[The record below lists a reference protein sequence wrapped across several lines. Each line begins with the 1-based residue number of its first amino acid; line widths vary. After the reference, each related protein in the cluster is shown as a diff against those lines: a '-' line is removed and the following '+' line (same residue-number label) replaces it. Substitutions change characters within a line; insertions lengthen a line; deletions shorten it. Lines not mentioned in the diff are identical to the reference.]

1 MTSGAVSDGIPKEWL
16 GLDRRKGGDRRNGF
30 DNRSGKD
37 RRGHNVINT
46 RRGADQIKWRQG
58 LFLSQHPHSV
68 SLVIPTLNEAKNL
81 PHVLPLI
88 PAWIYE
94 VIIVDGDSTDGTVQ
108 IARKLRPDIR
118 IVKQKGTGKGAALRT
133 GFAAATGDIIV
144 TFDADGSMDPAEISV
159 FVGALLAGAEFV
171 KGSRFIQGG
180 GTDDM
185 EWYRRLGNWVL
196 KLLVG
201 LTFGGNYSDLCYG
214 YNAFFKRTL
223 PLLNLD
229 ADGFEIETQMN
240 IRALRSKLKI
250 MEVPSFEAERIH
262 GESYLR
268 TIPDGWRVLKT
279 ILKERFGRQ
288 TPQASQGMMDLND
301 SQTSDRAG

>member
-1 MTSGAVSDGIPKEWL
+1 MTFGTVSSGLPKEWL
-16 GLDRRKGGDRRNGF
+16 GLDRRGSGDRRKGL

-37 RRGHNVINT
+37 RRGHKVVNIRSEV
-46 RRGADQIKWRQG
+46 DEKKWRQG
-58 LFLSQHPHSV
+58 LFFAQHPHFV

-88 PAWIYE
+88 PVWIYE
-94 VIIVDGDSTDGTVQ
+94 VIIVDGYSTDGTVEM
-108 IARKLRPDIR
+108 ARKLRPDIR
-118 IVKQKGTGKGAALRT
+118 IVNQEGPGKGAALRT

-144 TFDADGSMDPAEISV
+144 TFDADGSMDPAEIPV
-159 FVGALLAGAEFV
+159 FVGALLAGADFV

-185 EWYRRLGNWVL
+185 EWYRYLGNWCL
-196 KLLVG
+196 KLLVR
-201 LTFGGNYSDLCYG
+201 LTFGGSYSDLCYG

-223 PLLNLD
+223 PSLNLD

-240 IRALRSKLKI
+240 IRALRAKLKI
-250 MEVPSFEAERIH
+250 WEVPSFEAERIH

-268 TIPDGWRVLKT
+268 TMPDGWRVLKT

-288 TPQASQGMMDLND
+288 AAKAAQGITDLND
-301 SQTSDRAG
+301 SQT